1 MFGKLTLDAMPL
13 DQPIIMGASV
23 FMALVV
29 FGVFWLVTLE
39 GKWKYLW
46 VEWLTSVDH
55 KRIGV
60 MYMIVAVLMLVR
72 GFADA
77 VMMRLQQAVAFN
89 SPGYLPPDHFD
100 QIFTAHG
107 VIMIFFMA
115 MTLMV
120 GFFNLV
126 VPLQIGARD
135 VAFPFLNSLSFWL
148 TAVSAVLINLS
159 LVAGEFAKVGWL
171 AYPPL
176 SELKFSPGVGVDY
189 YIWAIQLSGVGTLMS
204 GVNFFVTIIKMR
216 APGMSLM
223 KMPVFT
229 WTALCSN
236 VLIMATFPILTVAV
250 ALLGLDRYIGTHFFT
265 NELGGNAML
274 YLNLIW
280 AWGHPEV
287 YILVLPAFG
296 IYSEVMATFCKKP
309 LFGYRTMVYA
319 SCAIMLL
326 SFLVWAHHFFTMG
339 SGADVNAFF
348 GIATMIIAIPTGVKI
363 FNWLFTMYRGRVQF
377 AAPVFWTIGFVV
389 TFSIGGMTG
398 VMMAI
403 PGADFVLHNSLFLV
417 AHFHNAIIGGVV
429 FGYLA
434 GLQYWFPK
442 VFGVKPDDKLGK
454 ASFWCWFVGF
464 YVAFVPVYVLGFMG
478 ATRRTNHYDVAEWQ
492 LYFIVAAL
500 GAAIIA
506 VGILLQVL
514 LWVMA
519 FVNRNE
525 TECKDMTGDPWDGRT
540 LEWATSSP
548 PAVYNFALIPQV
560 EDIDA
565 FADMKETGRGLGLAS
580 KYVDIHMPS
589 NTSAGFF
596 TGMCSLVLGFAAVWH
611 IAWLAL
617 LGFIG
622 IVLTIIIK
630 SFDKNDGYYIP
641 AAMVREIEERRF
653 GTRVPMGINGPVG
666 EEAY

>member
-1 MFGKLTLDAMPL
+1 MFGKLTLEAIPF
-13 DQPIIMGASV
+13 DQPIIVIAAA
-23 FMALVV
+23 FMALIVISAL
-29 FGVFWLVTLE
+29 GLVTVT
-39 GKWKYLW
+39 GKWKYIW
-46 VEWLTSVDH
+46 TEWLTSVDH

-72 GFADA
+72 GFTDA
-77 VMMRLQQAVAFN
+77 VMMRVQQALAFN
-89 SPGYLPPDHFD
+89 SPGYLPPHHFD

-115 MTLMV
+115 MALMV

-126 VPLQIGARD
+126 VPQQIGARD
-135 VAFPFLNSLSFWL
+135 VAFPFLNSLSFWM
-148 TAVSAVLINLS
+148 TVFSAILINLS
-159 LVAGEFAKVGWL
+159 LVIGEFAKVGWL

-176 SELKFSPGVGVDY
+176 SELQFSPDVGVDY
-189 YIWAIQLSGVGTLMS
+189 YIWAVQLSGVGTLIT

-216 APGMSLM
+216 APGMTLM

-236 VLIMATFPILTVAV
+236 VLIMATFPILTIAV
-250 ALLGLDRYIGTHFFT
+250 ALLGLDRYVGTHFFT
-265 NELGGNAML
+265 NDGGGNAML

-309 LFGYRTMVYA
+309 LFGYKTMVYA
-319 SCAIMLL
+319 SCAIMVLA
-326 SFLVWAHHFFTMG
+326 FLVWAHHFFTMG

-363 FNWLFTMYRGRVQF
+363 FNWLFTMYRGRVHF
-377 AAPVFWTIGFVV
+377 TAPVLWTIGFMV

-442 VFGVKPDDKLGK
+442 VFGLKPSEKLGK
-454 ASFWCWFVGF
+454 ASFWCWFIGF
-464 YVAFVPVYVLGFMG
+464 YVAFVPIYVLGFMG
-478 ATRRTNHYDVAEWQ
+478 ATRRTNHYDVPEWHP
-492 LYFIVAAL
+492 YFVVAAI
-500 GAAIIA
+500 GAAIIGL
-506 VGILLQVL
+506 GIVFQVL

-519 FVNRNE
+519 FVNRNKA
-525 TECKDMTGDPWDGRT
+525 ECQDVNGDPWDGRT

-548 PAVYNFALIPQV
+548 PAVYNFAIIPQV
-560 EDIDA
+560 EEIDA
-565 FADMKETGRGLGLAS
+565 FAHMKETGRGYGLAA
-580 KYVDIHMPS
+580 KYTDIHMPS
-589 NTSAGFF
+589 NTAAGLII
-596 TGMCSLVLGFAAVWH
+596 GILSLVLGFAAVWH
-611 IAWLAL
+611 ITWLAVL
-617 LGFIG
+617 AFVG

-630 SFDKNDGYYIP
+630 SFGKNDGYYIP
-641 AAMVREIEERRF
+641 AAKVREIEERRF
-653 GTRVPMGINGPVG
+653 GTGVAVAKRDLVA
-666 EEAY
+666 EEAI

>member
-1 MFGKLTLDAMPL
+1 MFGKLTLDAMPF

-29 FGVFWLVTLE
+29 LGVFWLVTLA

-72 GFADA
+72 GFVDA

-115 MTLMV
+115 MALMV

-363 FNWLFTMYRGRVQF
+363 FNWLFTMYRGCVQF

-442 VFGVKPDDKLGK
+442 VFGVKPDDRLGK

-464 YVAFVPVYVLGFMG
+464 YVAFVPVYVLGLMG

-492 LYFIVAAL
+492 PYFIVAAL

-525 TECKDMTGDPWDGRT
+525 AECKDMTGDPWDGRT

-548 PAVYNFALIPQV
+548 PAVYNFALIPKV

-565 FADMKETGRGLGLAS
+565 FAYMKETGRGLGLAS

-589 NTSAGFF
+589 NTSGGFF

-653 GTRVPMGINGPVG
+653 GTRDPMGINGPVA